1 MNKEDVGSYFIRNG
15 ELFYCYGYNLNKAE
29 PVEHINLEKEVEQ
42 MNQFDSTLTKSLE
55 DFMESYKMIDV
66 EQIYSNGTEFVP
78 IFRVKQWLEYNNI
91 NNLQSKIDRA
101 IEYIDNNSHYYT
113 TDTDEIGFVIE
124 EQKEEVFCKE
134 LLDIL
139 KEDK

>member
-1 MNKEDVGSYFIRNG
+1 
-15 ELFYCYGYNLNKAE
+15 
-29 PVEHINLEKEVEQ
+29 
-42 MNQFDSTLTKSLE
+42 MNQFDGNLTKSLE
-55 DFMESYKMIDV
+55 DFMESYKMVDV

-91 NNLQSKIDRA
+91 NNLQSKIDKA
-101 IEYIDNNSHYYT
+101 IEYI
-113 TDTDEIGFVIE
+113 E
-124 EQKEEVFCKE
+124 ETIKENYEWDMYRENK